1 MDAQSQMTA
10 LMGTG
15 TGGTIIT
22 ILYVLYKALN
32 HRRCRSRCCGHTMD
46 MSMDIENTT
55 PPREHEQP
63 KFEVQNPLTKDEI
76 KGLPVSVVV
85 P

>member
-1 MDAQSQMTA
+1 MTA

-22 ILYVLYKALN
+22 VLYVLYKAFVGK
-32 HRRCRSRCCGHTMD
+32 RCRSSCCDRDVEMGFTVEEM
-46 MSMDIENTT
+46 T
-55 PPREHEQP
+55 PPHRHDQP
-63 KFEVQNPLTKDEI
+63 RFEVQNPLTKDEI